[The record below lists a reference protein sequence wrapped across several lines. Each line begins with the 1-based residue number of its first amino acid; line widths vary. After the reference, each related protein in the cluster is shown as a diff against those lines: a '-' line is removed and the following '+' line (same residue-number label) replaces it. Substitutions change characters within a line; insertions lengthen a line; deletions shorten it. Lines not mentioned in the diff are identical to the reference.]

1 MRYWRAQELLVVGVF
16 VLFIIGIVC
25 AAFGRTGGQNLG
37 SQISNVMWACKEY
50 HMTDE
55 TCKTALD
62 KVEAQHETH

>member
-1 MRYWRAQELLVVGVF
+1 MRYWGAEELLVVGVF

-25 AAFGRTGGQNLG
+25 AASSSRTQNLG
-37 SQISNVMWACKEY
+37 SQISNVMWACKKY
-50 HMTDE
+50 QMADE